1 MDGAVPDQKRQKET
15 TMKLTI
21 GRRHSIEVASLE
33 EASRIYC
40 ELCDEA
46 GEGYRTWPEGRVG
59 KHRISYNGKVWL
71 GAWTPGAEPVYDPC
85 AAVTA

>member
-33 EASRIYC
+33 EASRVYC
-40 ELCDEA
+40 DLRDES
-46 GEGYRTWPEGRVG
+46 GEGASTFPNGKVG
-59 KHRISYNGKVWL
+59 KYRISYNGKVWL
-71 GAWTPGAEPVYDPC
+71 GHGPVDSQLVYDPY